1 MATLNQPVHNLSK
14 NDLQDLMVET
24 DSWLTDLNFLSG
36 EIKFYWKVTN
46 NYLKGIDKE
55 TTDRV
60 ALVQKDLSQLDFTT
74 HRIRAEVLNYREELD
89 LQLREVKSAE
99 GEWVKDLHQE
109 LKLKINNLNK
119 AARDFKDDVFDIA
132 EDVYGD

>member
-109 LKLKINNLNK
+109 LKLKISNLNK

-132 EDVYGD
+132 ENVYGD

>member
-1 MATLNQPVHNLSK
+1 MATLNQPVYNLSK

-99 GEWVKDLHQE
+99 IGGVKDRHQE
-109 LKLKINNLNK
+109 LKLKIMNLNK
-119 AARDFKDDVFDIA
+119 TARDFKDDVFDIA

>member
-24 DSWLTDLNFLSG
+24 DNWLTDLNFLSG